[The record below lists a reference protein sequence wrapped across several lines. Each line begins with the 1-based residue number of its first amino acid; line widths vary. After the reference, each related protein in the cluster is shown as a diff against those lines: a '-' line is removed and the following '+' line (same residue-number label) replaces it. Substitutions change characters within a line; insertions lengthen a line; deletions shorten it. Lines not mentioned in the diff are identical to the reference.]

1 MGNLHRKPTSSNG
14 LIHHITPEN
23 AGWRYVGFD
32 LHKLSPGQVANGS
45 TGQREVIIV
54 LVEGRAHLKSSG
66 KDWGVLGD
74 RMSVFEKNPPH
85 CLYLPNDSQW

>member
-1 MGNLHRKPTSSNG
+1 MDNLHRKPMSSHG
-14 LIHHITPEN
+14 LIHNVTPEN
-23 AGWRYVGFD
+23 ADWLYVGFD
-32 LHKLSPGQVANGS
+32 LHKLSPGQVARGS

-74 RMSVFEKNPPH
+74 RISVFEKIPPH
-85 CLYLPNDSQW
+85 CL